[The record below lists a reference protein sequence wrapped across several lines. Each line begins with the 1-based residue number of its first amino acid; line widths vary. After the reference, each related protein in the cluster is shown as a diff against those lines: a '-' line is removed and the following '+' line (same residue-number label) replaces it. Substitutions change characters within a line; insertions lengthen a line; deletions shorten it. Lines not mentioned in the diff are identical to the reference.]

1 MKNILFFGGGNI
13 AQSVIEGLIKSGY
26 KRNNIFFIDR
36 NTKNKKKLEKL
47 KIKEFSKDKTD
58 QISFFFLC
66 VKPKDALSS
75 FKEIKQ
81 LKKNAKVI
89 SFVAGIKSNK
99 YIKIDETT
107 KFMRAMPN
115 TSSRY
120 GLGITAL
127 FNSTFGIEDK
137 KLINKLFNKVG
148 MVIELNKEI
157 EMDQFTGLVGS
168 GPAYFFYILKA
179 YEKELLKM
187 CSDDN
192 RKVNEIMVNLLKG
205 VSMSIKN
212 NNDLDALVT
221 MVASKKGTTEA
232 GLDSFKKNKLN
243 KYFKDGLQSA
253 VKRSKEISNEF

>member
-36 NTKNKKKLEKL
+36 NAKNKKKLEKL
-47 KIKEFSKDKTD
+47 KIKKFSRDKSD
-58 QISFFFLC
+58 QISFCFLC

-81 LKKNAKVI
+81 LKKNAKII

-99 YIKIDETT
+99 YLKIDKTS

-127 FNSTFGIEDK
+127 FNSTFSKEDK

-187 CSDDN
+187 CSN
-192 RKVNEIMVNLLKG
+192 NKKVNEIMVNLLKG

-212 NNDLDALVT
+212 NNDLDELVN

-243 KYFKDGLQSA
+243 KYFKDGLRSA

>member
-1 MKNILFFGGGNI
+1 
-13 AQSVIEGLIKSGY
+13 
-26 KRNNIFFIDR
+26 
-36 NTKNKKKLEKL
+36 
-47 KIKEFSKDKTD
+47 
-58 QISFFFLC
+58 
-66 VKPKDALSS
+66 
-75 FKEIKQ
+75 
-81 LKKNAKVI
+81 
-89 SFVAGIKSNK
+89 
-99 YIKIDETT
+99 
-107 KFMRAMPN
+107 MRAMPN

-127 FNSTFGIEDK
+127 FNSTFSIEDK
-137 KLINKLFNKVG
+137 KLINKLFNKLG

-187 CSDDN
+187 CSNDN
-192 RKVNEIMVNLLKG
+192 KKVNEIMVNLLKG

-212 NNDLDALVT
+212 NNDLDELVT

>member
-1 MKNILFFGGGNI
+1 
-13 AQSVIEGLIKSGY
+13 
-26 KRNNIFFIDR
+26 
-36 NTKNKKKLEKL
+36 
-47 KIKEFSKDKTD
+47 
-58 QISFFFLC
+58 
-66 VKPKDALSS
+66 
-75 FKEIKQ
+75 
-81 LKKNAKVI
+81 
-89 SFVAGIKSNK
+89 
-99 YIKIDETT
+99 
-107 KFMRAMPN
+107 MPN

-127 FNSTFGIEDK
+127 FNSTFSIEDK